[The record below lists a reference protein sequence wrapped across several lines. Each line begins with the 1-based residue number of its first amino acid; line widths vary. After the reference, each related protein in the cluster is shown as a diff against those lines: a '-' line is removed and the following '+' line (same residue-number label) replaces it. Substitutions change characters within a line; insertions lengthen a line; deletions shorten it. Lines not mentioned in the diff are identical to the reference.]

1 MVERFAERILVG
13 DQRRKNNTGRTVRV
27 RASLRGNV
35 VHVEVFAHKNQI
47 TPTVTTPTIQKKI
60 KPASNPRPQPDVSL
74 LPW

>member
-1 MVERFAERILVG
+1 
-13 DQRRKNNTGRTVRV
+13 V

-60 KPASNPRPQPDVSL
+60 KPASNPSPQPDVSL